1 MNNLRQLSLVSFFL
15 LLCLSFS
22 CIKVSNFAADDWE
35 ASFAVPILQTTV
47 VMEDFLVSLEE
58 EGGIEIDSDNA
69 ITLAYSDKIFSE
81 SAANF
86 FSIPPSFSFPL
97 LDTAIAIN
105 PNDFGL
111 DEFPPTTFL
120 KTGNLQIQ
128 FASNETYSVNV
139 ELQIDNL
146 TQNGQP
152 FVFNF
157 TIPFDGAPPSEF
169 MTTLDISGYILDL
182 SIPLTIKYFAFD
194 NMGERLW
201 LFNDFPNLNFLN
213 LDFQYAEGHFPGIA
227 FDVPIDSFDF
237 DFFVDS
243 FEGDIELTKPKLSFR
258 FRNSVGIPVAI
269 QSEKIQAMTQ
279 KSGRFDFVSPLDD
292 GYIMKYPTQMG
303 QNVLDTFSFTIEN
316 SNIDDVLNAL
326 PTRFIYD
333 LEGFGFPPGT
343 EDVTGFIQDTSSFDV
358 FVDMEL
364 PLEGSVMN
372 LKYETITDVE
382 ENNLDGAKEIEFKLL
397 TVNDFPLEA
406 GLQVFFLDE
415 EGNELDKL
423 FPTQGI
429 IPPATRVNLAG
440 RAVTPGEGELI
451 ITLNETQLENISNMR
466 QIRLVTNLNTSND
479 NTLVEPKIFSDYGL
493 DIRLGMKVT
502 FEN

>member
-1 MNNLRQLSLVSFFL
+1 MNNLRQLSLISLFL
-15 LLCLSFS
+15 LLGIFLS
-22 CIKVSNFAADDWE
+22 CIRVSEFATDDWA
-35 ASFAVPILQTTV
+35 ASFAVPILHTTV
-47 VMEDFLVSLEE
+47 IMEDFLVSLEE

-81 SAANF
+81 RATNF
-86 FSIPPSFSFPL
+86 FAIPPSFSFPL
-97 LDTAIAIN
+97 LDTVILVN
-105 PNDFGL
+105 PNDFEL
-111 DEFPPTTFL
+111 DDFPSATFL
-120 KTGNLQIQ
+120 RTGTLQIQ
-128 FASNETYSVNV
+128 FASNEVYNLSV

-146 TQNGQP
+146 VQNGQP
-152 FVFNF
+152 FVHNF
-157 TIPFDGAPPSEF
+157 DIPFDGAPPSSF
-169 MTTLDISGYILDL
+169 MASLDISGYLLDL
-182 SIPLTIKYFAFD
+182 SIPLSVKYFAY
-194 NMGERLW
+194 NEIGERLW
-201 LFNDFPNLNFLN
+201 LNDEFPNLNFLN
-213 LDFQYAEGHFPGIA
+213 LDFQYAEGRFPGIA

-269 QSEKIQAMTQ
+269 QSEKIQAVTQ

-333 LEGFGFPPGT
+333 LQGFGFPPGT
-343 EDVTGFIQDTSSFDV
+343 EDVIGFIQDTSSFDV

-382 ENNLDGAKEIEFKLL
+382 ENDLDGAKEIEFKLL
-397 TVNDFPLEA
+397 TTNDFPLETA
-406 GLQVFFLDE
+406 IQVFFLDE

-423 FPTQGI
+423 FPSQGI
-429 IPPATRVNLAG
+429 IPAATRVNLAG
-440 RAVTPGEGELI
+440 RAVTPGEGELL
-451 ITLNETQLENISNMR
+451 ITLNETQLENIKNMR
-466 QIRLVTNLNTSND
+466 QIRLVTNLNTRND
-479 NTLVEPKIFSDYGL
+479 NALVATKIFSDYGL
-493 DIRLGMKVT
+493 DIRLGMKVI